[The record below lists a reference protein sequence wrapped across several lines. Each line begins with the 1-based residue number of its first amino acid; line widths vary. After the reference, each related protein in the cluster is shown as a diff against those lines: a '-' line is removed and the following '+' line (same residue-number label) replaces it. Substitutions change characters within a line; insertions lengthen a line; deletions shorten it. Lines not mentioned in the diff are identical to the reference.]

1 MKETKKEEYIRFQRI
16 FKNEVAEK
24 FKKVSEKNRK
34 LAEIIV
40 EVAEKIIVSKK
51 KRLPQAQK
59 LSLGSLL
66 NIYESFIL

>member
-51 KRLPQAQK
+51 KDFLK
-59 LSLGSLL
+59 LK
-66 NIYESFIL
+66 N